1 MLTWYD
7 LLGIAPGA
15 TARQV
20 QAAYQARLGG
30 DRV

>member
-15 TARQV
+15 TAGQV

>member
-15 TARQV
+15 TAAQV
-20 QAAYQARLGG
+20 QDAAPRLVTG
-30 DRV
+30 